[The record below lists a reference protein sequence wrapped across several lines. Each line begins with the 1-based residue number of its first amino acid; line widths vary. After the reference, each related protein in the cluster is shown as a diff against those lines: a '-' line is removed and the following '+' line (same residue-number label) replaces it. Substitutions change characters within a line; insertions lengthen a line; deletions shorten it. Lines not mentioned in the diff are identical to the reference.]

1 MSLNENLKTR
11 RKQLAILAAV
21 ITGGAAARRRY
32 LVRAIS
38 AGTKA
43 ARAGC
48 HTKHDR
54 CGDRAF
60 NQQVNDAALAQQQAK
75 TSALEQNLATLT
87 QQFAQNKLT
96 TEQQLAEKDA
106 EIQRLNDQLT
116 KAPAAKRPL
125 ASRHHL
131 PVRTEHH
138 SPVPLLPVR
147 PGHPNT
153 L

>member
-1 MSLNENLKTR
+1 M
-11 RKQLAILAAV
+11 
-21 ITGGAAARRRY
+21 TGVVTA
-32 LVRAIS
+32 
-38 AGTKA
+38 
-43 ARAGC
+43 
-48 HTKHDR
+48 
-54 CGDRAF
+54 AF

-75 TSALEQNLATLT
+75 TSALEDKLATLT

-96 TEQQLAEKDA
+96 TEQQLAEKDE

-116 KAPAAKRPL
+116 KAPAATRPL

-131 PVRTEHH
+131 PARTEHH

-147 PGHPNT
+147 PTTRIHRDPHRSTGRHWCEYGAGRSVLSGRLRPAYDRRAVDHKIQ